1 MAKGTRAA
9 QLEEKVQSFQLSQE
23 ALKGTTEQHGALLA
37 EIIHRL
43 EDLKGS
49 SKDMDSPSSKA
60 RPHHANSFGTN
71 GGIHTRSMKLEFP
84 RFDGTNPSSWL
95 FKAKQYFCYHQVPED
110 QWLTVASLNMEG
122 DAMEWYQWYND
133 YSPGAT
139 WGQFVLAMDARFGP
153 TKSEDFAGKLSKL
166 RPTSAVLDY
175 QREFQRLSNRVKGLS
190 EPYLVNLYLS
200 GLEDDIRIGVQKLS
214 PTNLPNALS
223 LARLREEEANLRR
236 RMFRTDVG
244 RPAMGKEFQL
254 KGIPASNSKLVDPDK
269 LAKNLPNSVHAYA
282 IQLVSVA
289 AATTT
294 PLDPQIPVLLNEFE
308 DVFME
313 PKGLPP
319 HRAHDHAI
327 PLLEGTSSVNVKP
340 YRSAPPVTPIARQRL
355 HHRLRN
361 LSALSSRLRLSL
373 TSPSAQAI
381 IGTRSHHH
389 HLVAFIPY
397 LPSSPTLSSGCGQ
410 IKVES
415 RNLFSRP
422 CSLLVHDEP
431 HFK

>member
-214 PTNLPNALS
+214 PTNLPDAFS

-244 RPAMGKEFQL
+244 RPAMVTN
-254 KGIPASNSKLVDPDK
+254 PV
-269 LAKNLPNSVHAYA
+269 PNP
-282 IQLVSVA
+282 IDRKTA
-289 AATTT
+289 APVIKRLT
-294 PLDPQIPVLLNEFE
+294 PIEARDRR
-308 DVFME
+308 M
-313 PKGLPP
+313 KGLCFHCDEKYSPT
-319 HRAHDHAI
+319 HRCKTQKLFWVEG
-327 PLLEGTSSVNVKP
+327 LLQEGAADDGFLLDVSSS
-340 YRSAPPVTPIARQRL
+340 SAPMETMEEDTP
-355 HHRLRN
+355 
-361 LSALSSRLRLSL
+361 
-373 TSPSAQAI
+373 P
-381 IGTRSHHH
+381 
-389 HLVAFIPY
+389 
-397 LPSSPTLSSGCGQ
+397 
-410 IKVES
+410 
-415 RNLFSRP
+415 
-422 CSLLVHDEP
+422 
-431 HFK
+431 